1 MFFDYQKLDSVQRGK
16 RRKKKQEAFSNN
28 RSVMP
33 LDILGCTR
41 ATMKIVESN
50 NIWQFRSFTLFTM
63 EIIESVINRNRQ
75 VEENLKHRTW
85 LG

>member
-1 MFFDYQKLDSVQRGK
+1 MFFDYQSLDSVQRDK
-16 RRKKKQEAFSNN
+16 RGKKKQEAFSNN

-50 NIWQFRSFTLFTM
+50 IYDEL
-63 EIIESVINRNRQ
+63 VILHCLQ
-75 VEENLKHRTW
+75 
-85 LG
+85 

>member
-1 MFFDYQKLDSVQRGK
+1 MFFDYQELDSVQRDK

-50 NIWQFRSFTLFTM
+50 IYMTVS
-63 EIIESVINRNRQ
+63 
-75 VEENLKHRTW
+75 
-85 LG
+85 